1 MDPLNNGD
9 KLEHVLRELDKVV
22 EYEEWRK
29 KLLVAD
35 IEDVMASIESGCQI
49 LGISME
55 SLLGSTIELGG
66 MTGLEDWEFY
76 AATSVMTPTFERK
89 KSLTMLNN
97 RLANEIRQRRLHV
110 KEWLLTIDS
119 LCRELDLS
127 HSFESYKSYYDELSW
142 GTVQKI
148 SCALRDLTRKQT
160 TNKNRFEHL
169 AHCIHYYRTVL
180 GEDINGDDSI
190 DIALHNLCNSVNNDN
205 GISDQFD
212 INQPP
217 NDHNQNNNNNNAFLY
232 YRQPLAYP
240 LSLKDDLMTNLQNKA
255 HDLRELYNAR
265 YGQFNHCVN
274 NIHTLWEELQIPND
288 KRCTI
293 YQSLHKE
300 NLAKLQ
306 QNSDE
311 MKTIIHVMIDEYLQT
326 IRPTLEKLW
335 DNCLLTQNERD
346 EFLDTLYQKAN
357 KMDTARSIMEKH
369 MAYLEYIQSSSQIV
383 DNIMKERKQL
393 IQKMIDFETSASDP
407 RRLFQ
412 ASFQLM
418 EEERWRK
425 TCFPTL
431 LQLDDALIKAV
442 QEFEYISEKHFLVG
456 NRRYLDMLM
465 DEIAD
470 RTANQTFFGF
480 LNTEPNHDRPV
491 RSKSRPNS
499 LYASS
504 VSTTTTTPKTLP
516 LSESPTQEDITSF
529 TDIQQRQRSNSKTG
543 ALKRRSLPPN
553 GKKTNATTTDP
564 VPSISSST
572 RPRKNKRLATSQSIT
587 SLPTPNNIIPQQYK
601 SKSYTVVSRSKSTLE
616 FRKNN
621 NPPPPLP
628 KIDVEGSTGD
638 NNTNFNRHLVSSP
651 TDDEAMDA
659 QQLHVAPP
667 PPPPRSKAS
676 LIPIR
681 KQPSSQQLSPP
692 TWADPALSSSASSSP
707 TQQQQQQ
714 QETPSPT
721 CSALGM
727 SSPASSSPTQQQPE
741 QQQPSPTS
749 SDLELPCP
757 AAPSPT
763 QKQPEQQQLPIV
775 QCI

>member
-1 MDPLNNGD
+1 MEHVHLKVTRLETLWSGLGNYMDPLSVSD
-9 KLEHVLRELDKVV
+9 KLEHVLRELDKVI

-55 SLLGSTIELGG
+55 SLLGSTIEHGG
-66 MTGLEDWEFY
+66 LTGLEDWEFY
-76 AATSVMTPTFERK
+76 AVTSVMTPTFERK

-110 KEWLLTIDS
+110 KEWLSTIHS
-119 LCRELDLS
+119 LCMELDLS
-127 HSFESYKSYYDELSW
+127 HSFESYKTYHDDLSW

-148 SCALRDLTRKQT
+148 SCALRDLTQKQT

-169 AHCIHYYRTVL
+169 AHSIHYYRTVL
-180 GEDINGDDSI
+180 GEPINGDDPI
-190 DIALHNLCNSVNNDN
+190 DIALHNLCNSVTNND
-205 GISDQFD
+205 FD

-217 NDHNQNNNNNNAFLY
+217 NHNDNAFLY

-255 HDLRELYNAR
+255 HDLRVLYNAR

-311 MKTIIHVMIDEYLQT
+311 MKTIVHVMIDEYLKT

-357 KMDTARSIMEKH
+357 TMDTARSIMEKH
-369 MAYLEYIQSSSQIV
+369 MAYLEYIQSSSRIV
-383 DNIMKERKQL
+383 DGIMKERKEL

-442 QEFEYISEKHFLVG
+442 QEFECISEKHFLVG

-504 VSTTTTTPKTLP
+504 LSTTTTTPKTLP
-516 LSESPTQEDITSF
+516 LSESPTQENITSF
-529 TDIQQRQRSNSKTG
+529 TGIQQRQRSNSKTG
-543 ALKRRSLPPN
+543 GGAPKRRSLPPN
-553 GKKTNATTTDP
+553 GNKSGVDP
-564 VPSISSST
+564 SPSMSTT
-572 RPRKNKRLATSQSIT
+572 RPRKNKKLVTSQSIT

-616 FRKNN
+616 FRKT
-621 NPPPPLP
+621 
-628 KIDVEGSTGD
+628 IRR
-638 NNTNFNRHLVSSP
+638 RHY
-651 TDDEAMDA
+651 
-659 QQLHVAPP
+659 
-667 PPPPRSKAS
+667 
-676 LIPIR
+676 R
-681 KQPSSQQLSPP
+681 K
-692 TWADPALSSSASSSP
+692 
-707 TQQQQQQ
+707 
-714 QETPSPT
+714 
-721 CSALGM
+721 
-727 SSPASSSPTQQQPE
+727 
-741 QQQPSPTS
+741 
-749 SDLELPCP
+749 
-757 AAPSPT
+757 
-763 QKQPEQQQLPIV
+763 
-775 QCI
+775 